1 MINITYN
8 IIIFFV
14 IIIRDYYFEI
24 YFAHQRNSVR
34 HLLKFRFVWTT
45 ERVTSVDYYFFY
57 IFLIKNLSFN
67 NFTYNISIQILS
79 QTNFQL
85 HLLGKETS

>member
-14 IIIRDYYFEI
+14 IIIRDYYFDEI

-34 HLLKFRFVWTT
+34 HLLKFRFVYGPPS
-45 ERVTSVDYYFFY
+45 E
-57 IFLIKNLSFN
+57 
-67 NFTYNISIQILS
+67 
-79 QTNFQL
+79 L
-85 HLLGKETS
+85 HR